1 MAIIIAY
8 IAFFLFTFPR
18 AISIDRLFGIYYSA
32 LFVYSL
38 FALFGYL
45 FLPGLSESIDAYF
58 GDDVGY
64 EAAYFCFA
72 SLAGF
77 FFLNYALLR
86 KRRVTRVVNVSIS
99 PSITPIGLVALGV
112 VTIAFTTMMVQ
123 NFEQLSWYLYEYSGG
138 TGSGVQIFLALYKI
152 SVGIL
157 VVCYCI
163 IRSNIV
169 SGRVFLALSLLYFLV
184 FAIASIRLGNRTD
197 PAAFMLGVTVFELGR
212 RKISFQTLF
221 WTGAAGITAVIALSL
236 IEHFRYAGGG
246 GERELLAR
254 IVQNDYYAPAH
265 MLFAAI
271 AYDFVHPLEVIRSNS
286 ANALVLMKYPY
297 LQETITHLFRPNLA
311 TRTEGYAFYIF
322 TEGWMAFGRIG
333 FIYNWIIPTA
343 GLILWRNIART
354 NNLFINNVIMSV
366 MACMMINLVRGQSS
380 YFIKYLY
387 MFVAPTLL
395 FLALLVAFRLAKE
408 TLASSPMEPR
418 WKR

>member
-1 MAIIIAY
+1 MAVIIAY

-18 AISIDRLFGIYYSA
+18 AISTDRIFGLYYAA
-32 LFVYSL
+32 LFVYSF

-45 FLPGLSESIDAYF
+45 FLPGLSESISAYF
-58 GDDVGY
+58 GNDVGY

-86 KRRVTRVVNVSIS
+86 KRRVTRVVSVSIS
-99 PSITPIGLVALGV
+99 PSITSSGVVALGV
-112 VTIAFTTMMVQ
+112 VTLAFAAMLVL
-123 NFEQLSWYLYEYSGG
+123 NFDQLSWYLYEYSG
-138 TGSGVQIFLALYKI
+138 TLGSGVAIFLALYKI

-157 VVCYCI
+157 IVCYCI
-163 IRSNIV
+163 VRSNIF
-169 SGRVFLALSLLYFLV
+169 SGRVFLTLSLLYFLA

-197 PAAFMLGVTVFELGR
+197 PAALMLGVAVFELGR
-212 RKISFQTLF
+212 RKLSFRTLF
-221 WTGAAGITAVIALSL
+221 WTGAAGIAAVIALSL
-236 IEHFRYAGGG
+236 IEHFRYVGGG
-246 GERELLAR
+246 GERDLLAR

-271 AYDFVHPLEVIRSNS
+271 AYDFVHPMEVIRSNS
-286 ANALVLMKYPY
+286 ANALVLFNYPY

-311 TRTEGYAFYIF
+311 TRSEGYAFYIF
-322 TEGWMAFGRIG
+322 TEGWVAFGKLG

-343 GLILWRNIART
+343 GLMLWRNIART
-354 NNLFINNVIMSV
+354 NNPFINNVILSV

-387 MFVAPTLL
+387 MFVVPALL
-395 FLALLVAFRLAKE
+395 FLALLVAFRFAKD
-408 TLASSPMEPR
+408 TMTRPSLEPR
-418 WKR
+418 WKG